1 MPGTVLDASVDAS
14 SLSITVED
22 PGHAHIDSA
31 GSTVLRDGKYSLG
44 HIYSSVFGSS
54 ARLVCVD

>member
-1 MPGTVLDASVDAS
+1 MPGIVLDASVDAS
-14 SLSITVED
+14 SLSVIVQD

-44 HIYSSVFGSS
+44 HIYSSVFGVPSVFYIS
-54 ARLVCVD
+54 